1 METLQHIEFVAINQP
16 VMIVPFEKVV
26 RADLLSD
33 VVSEHNQCQSNAAMN
48 IRLVSIW
55 DTPVEY
61 VEGYTLNGHI
71 EHAFNRALDGR
82 GEYVYFDATLDP
94 TAEYY
99 YAVRAFS
106 SKQILDVFDHY
117 KQSFF
122 TFAPTSIVG
131 YARYP
136 FSYDDNGNLVKE
148 SRETFG
154 LRNSKQKEIVRILE
168 RLNNGNKE
176 NDAGQDIILKHPTA
190 HPRRPLADFRG
201 PGDATDPRN
210 QIGQNKGVF
219 EVSMCGGVVHDIE
232 PC

>member
-1 METLQHIEFVAINQP
+1 METLQHIEFVTINRP
-16 VMIVPFEKVV
+16 VMIVPVEKVV
-26 RADLLSD
+26 RASLLSD
-33 VVSEHNQCQSNAAMN
+33 AVSEPNQCHQNAAMN
-48 IRLVSIW
+48 TRLVSIW
-55 DTPVEY
+55 NTPVEY
-61 VEGYTLNGHI
+61 VEGYTFNGLI
-71 EHAFNRALDGR
+71 EHAFNRAKDDR
-82 GEYVYFDATLDP
+82 GEYVYFDATLDL

-117 KQSFF
+117 KQSFI

-131 YARYP
+131 YARFP

-176 NDAGQDIILKHPTA
+176 NDAG
-190 HPRRPLADFRG
+190 
-201 PGDATDPRN
+201 
-210 QIGQNKGVF
+210 
-219 EVSMCGGVVHDIE
+219 
-232 PC
+232 